1 MSTTSGTQS
10 VLKVNSPHISEHSYS
25 LGNAEKNGQKIIWTD
40 ENGRIHLAVPPRL
53 FIVPGVAFIV
63 GATIGIVRGGRATSL
78 RFLAENA
85 HRPPRTVKGW
95 YFYNKTK
102 NYRVLLGG
110 MKGAAKE
117 SGKLVAISV
126 GWVAIEEGLRVL
138 GGPWNEVKE
147 VGAGLGTAGLFC
159 GVYRLPLKTAKQ
171 TVLLGGLIGAVVK
184 VLDSA
189 KQRLM
194 KLKTPV

>member
-1 MSTTSGTQS
+1 MSMTSG
-10 VLKVNSPHISEHSYS
+10 LDVNDLSNGES
-25 LGNAEKNGQKIIWTD
+25 LTVQKIIRTD
-40 ENGRIHLAVPPRL
+40 GEGRIHLAVPTRL
-53 FIVPGVAFIV
+53 LIVPSVAFIV
-63 GATIGIVRGGRATSL
+63 GATIGLVRGGRASSL

-126 GWVAIEEGLRVL
+126 GWVGIEEGLRAL
-138 GGPWNEVKE
+138 GDPWNEVKE
-147 VGAGLGTAGLFC
+147 VGAGLGTAALFC
-159 GVYRLPLKTAKQ
+159 GAYRLPLKTSKH
-171 TVLLGGLIGAVVK
+171 TLLLGGLIGTVVK

-189 KQRLM
+189 KQRLV
-194 KLKTPV
+194 KSESPVNGE

>member
-1 MSTTSGTQS
+1 MTSSSGPSRKSHDMSVPSDSPKQDRSGIPRT
-10 VLKVNSPHISEHSYS
+10 
-25 LGNAEKNGQKIIWTD
+25 IWTD
-40 ENGRIHLAVPPRL
+40 EEGKFHLNVPSRL
-53 FIVPGVAFIV
+53 LIVPGVAFMV
-63 GATIGIVRGGRATSL
+63 GATIGLVREGRATSL

-110 MKGAAKE
+110 LKGAARE
-117 SGKLVAISV
+117 SGKLVAISL
-126 GWVAIEEGLRVL
+126 GWVGVEEGLRTL

-159 GVYRLPLKTAKQ
+159 GVYRLGWRTTKQ
-171 TVLLGGLIGAVVK
+171 TVLLGGVIGGILK
-184 VLDSA
+184 LLDSA
-189 KQRLM
+189 KRL
-194 KLKTPV
+194 LRSVDNNEDTPQ